1 MTWCN
6 PYSLVVHGDGYARRR
21 HRYLQN
27 YCSKALYWNELRP
40 FIPIGRK
47 ISISPRIW

>member
-6 PYSLVVHGDGYARRR
+6 PYSLVVHGD
-21 HRYLQN
+21 RYLQN